1 MNRAVGASCL
11 RRWSALLAGLGVWML
26 VAALAACGTGP
37 TAAVQAG
44 PSPTTPPTPTT
55 AKTATP
61 STAPAATTVPTT
73 VTAVSTES
81 PSAVPTPTTPAATP
95 EPQPTA
101 EGPAGLERVAEA
113 TIRIVS
119 QGTFEHPQFGKLQN
133 AAGEGSGFLISAD
146 GLAVTANHVVT
157 GAASLNVYVPGRR
170 EPVNARIVGASECSD
185 LAVIE
190 LAGGGYPFLEFRRG
204 AVAVGTRVFAAGYA
218 LGEPEYTLVA
228 GIVSKWDAAGDTS
241 WASVDQVIQHDA
253 QVNPGNSGG
262 PLVTEDG
269 RVVGIVFAGRPQF
282 NQYFAVGLD
291 VALPVLEELLEGLN
305 VDWIGINGEAVS
317 DGAGLT
323 GLWVAS
329 VESGSPADEA
339 GIRPGDIVIEFERLT
354 MAADGTMKDYC
365 DVLRTKGPTGV
376 LQVKVLRP
384 ESGEVLEGQVNG
396 RPLAVTL
403 TVAVAPTPTPAARP
417 VTPTATPTPAPTA
430 APALDGVA
438 FDLSAAEA
446 RERAA
451 AGSYGAPPVFPAGRR
466 VFAGYRVTGLSA
478 GTETRWVL
486 TRDGAPYAE
495 GTALTQQDGDDVI
508 VAAVDQPLGFPGG
521 RYRIEVFVG
530 DDLLGSGECV
540 VDTLGLTFANLRF
553 ATAVDERNLPVS
565 PAHEFPV
572 GTRKVYATFEIYN
585 VPAGQV
591 VTVQWVVNGV
601 LWHNTPITVSE
612 SPTATVT
619 VLNQHVGDPAFAP
632 DGYHIGP
639 GSAALDVGV
648 NAGVG
653 IDVDRQPRP
662 YQMPDLGADEYWPPG
677 VLKYI
682 HLPLVL
688 RSH

>member
-44 PSPTTPPTPTT
+44 PSPTTPPTPTM

-61 STAPAATTVPTT
+61 STAPAATPVPTT

-218 LGEPEYTLVA
+218 LGEPEYALVA
-228 GIVSKWDAAGDTS
+228 GIVSKWDAAGDTG

-269 RVVGIVFAGRPQF
+269 GVIGIVSAGRPQF

-291 VALPVLEELLEGLN
+291 VALPVLEVLQQGRN

-323 GLWVAS
+323 GIWVAS
-329 VESGSPADEA
+329 VESGSPAGEA
-339 GIRPGDIVIEFERLT
+339 GIRPGDVVVELERLT
-354 MAADGTMKDYC
+354 MASDGTLKDYC

-384 ESGEVLEGQVNG
+384 ESGQVLEGQVNG
-396 RPLAVTL
+396 RRLAVTS
-403 TVAVAPTPTPAARP
+403 TIAIGPTPSPP
-417 VTPTATPTPAPTA
+417 ATPTTKP
-430 APALDGVA
+430 APALAGVA
-438 FDLSAAEA
+438 FDLSSEAAHS
-446 RERAA
+446 RAA
-451 AGSYGAPPVFPAGRR
+451 AGDYGAPPVFPAGSRI
-466 VFAGYRVTGLSA
+466 VAGYRVTVLTA
-478 GTETRWVL
+478 GTRTRWVL
-486 TRDGAPYAE
+486 MRDGTLYAE
-495 GTALTQQDGDDVI
+495 GTAPTQRDGDDII
-508 VAAVDQPLGFPGG
+508 VAVVDRPLGFPGG
-521 RYRIEVFVG
+521 RYRIEVFAE
-530 DDLLGSGECV
+530 DALLGSAECV

-553 ATAVDERNLPVS
+553 ATAVDGQGLPVS
-565 PAHEFPV
+565 ASHEFPV
-572 GTRKVYATFEIYN
+572 GTAKVYATFEIYN
-585 VPAGQV
+585 VPAGQMFAA
-591 VTVQWVVNGV
+591 QWVLNGA
-601 LWHNTPITVSE
+601 LWFE
-612 SPTATVT
+612 E
-619 VLNQHVGDPAFAP
+619 AFVWP
-632 DGYHIGP
+632 ETLDSGP
-639 GSAALDVGV
+639 GSSRAVWAAS
-648 NAGVG
+648 
-653 IDVDRQPRP
+653 
-662 YQMPDLGADEYWPPG
+662 PDSPGGLPPG
-677 VLKYI
+677 DHRVKILVDGREVLNDVFRI
-682 HLPLVL
+682 E
-688 RSH
+688 